1 MRKITEDAA
10 GAFHA
15 GKEFKRGNTVVRVG
29 TNEVA
34 MFLHGNK
41 IAMLQDG
48 VLYVCDGGH
57 RTMTTKERLNGLNNV
72 HVQQKKGTWYLN
84 DREWNATYEW
94 TNVEQFTLGRYIAD
108 FVSMFKQ

>member
-48 VLYVCDGGH
+48 VLYISSAGYE
-57 RTMTTKERLNGLNNV
+57 TNNTKERLNGLNGV
-72 HVQQKKGTWYLN
+72 EIQQKNRNWYLN
-84 DREWNATYEW
+84 GRRWLESSEW
-94 TNVEQFTLGRYIAD
+94 TNVEEYTMAKYINFNLETLW
-108 FVSMFKQ
+108 